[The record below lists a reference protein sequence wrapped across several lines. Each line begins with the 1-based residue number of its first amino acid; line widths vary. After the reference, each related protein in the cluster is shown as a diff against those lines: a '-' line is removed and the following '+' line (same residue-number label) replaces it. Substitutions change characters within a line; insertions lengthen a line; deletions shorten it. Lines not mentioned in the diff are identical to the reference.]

1 MRQQDEYIPVVAE
14 ARLSIWRRAVS
25 PLRALLLQGATP
37 EKLALAIAI
46 GFAVGVFP
54 ILGTTTMIAVV
65 LAAVFRL
72 NQAAMQIGNA
82 FSALPYFLLLV
93 PFVRMGEFMTGADP
107 FPLDVGV
114 LRETAREGF
123 IPMLKTFG
131 EALACGI
138 LGWAVALP
146 FMAAAVYFACLP
158 LLRRFKVR
166 R

>member
-1 MRQQDEYIPVVAE
+1 MESDCSQEEVAKR
-14 ARLSIWRRAVS
+14 AGFWRRRVAT
-25 PLRALLLQGATP
+25 PLRALLLQGASP
-37 EKLALAIAI
+37 EKLALAVAM
-46 GFAVGVFP
+46 GFTVGVFP
-54 ILGTTTMIAVV
+54 ILGTTTMMTVV

-72 NQAAMQIGNA
+72 NQAATQVGNA
-82 FSALPYFLLLV
+82 FSSLPYFLLLV
-93 PFVRMGEFMTGADP
+93 PFVRLGEFMTGAEP
-107 FPLDVGV
+107 FPLDVGM

-146 FMAAAVYFACLP
+146 FMVAAVYFACLP
-158 LLRRFKVR
+158 LIRRFKVR